1 MADDQA
7 AMGRRF
13 ASAIAAVGV
22 LTAGGLL
29 MAAGPAQAESAMS
42 SQARLTPNPG
52 EWWLADW
59 QVGQKVWPLTQG
71 AGVTV
76 AVLDTGVQASLPD
89 LRGVVRPGGDMTG
102 GGSRGETDIAARG
115 DGHGTAVAVLIAG
128 QGSGTGTV
136 GIAPRATPRGRA
148 VAATTPARSPGGPVM
163 TLEDIVI
170 TGVAAVCVFVAV
182 LVFVLR
188 MSSPRRSGPS
198 KPYGLRMLR
207 DRRLVAT
214 TAPTHARG
222 PGEWEEKAWSFGP
235 QEDEEYG
242 GGLGYGRPP
251 GYGPPPLWTE
261 EPYDPPGWR

>member
-1 MADDQA
+1 VANRARPGKAATIVADDQA
-7 AMGRRF
+7 AMGRRL

-22 LTAGGLL
+22 LAAGGLL
-29 MAAGPAQAESAMS
+29 MAAGPAQAESAVS

-115 DGHGTAVAVLIAG
+115 DGHGTAVAALIASAPAPG
-128 QGSGTGTV
+128 AAGMTV
-136 GIAPRATPRGRA
+136 
-148 VAATTPARSPGGPVM
+148 
-163 TLEDIVI
+163 EDIVTI
-170 TGVAAVCVFVAV
+170 GAAAICVFVAV

-188 MSSPRRSGPS
+188 ISSRRRSGP
-198 KPYGLRMLR
+198 KNPKRPYDPRMLR
-207 DRRLVAT
+207 DRA
-214 TAPTHARG
+214 
-222 PGEWEEKAWSFGP
+222 S
-235 QEDEEYG
+235 
-242 GGLGYGRPP
+242 
-251 GYGPPPLWTE
+251 PPPERRRRTHRMIDVPIVGAGAPARWWMRS
-261 EPYDPPGWR
+261 WRETPSTNMRSAA